1 MKLYCALLLCLFT
14 FACKPTAGSKCTKSL
29 TLYKTQ
35 VDTALAEKTIDQPVY
50 DGQQRYIA
58 KAEKICVSGDDE
70 AAVTVLFDAAM
81 ALNVGADDTYA
92 RTLNKK
98 EEPAEARGRID
109 R

>member
-35 VDTALAEKTIDQPVY
+35 VDTALAEETIDQPVY

-58 KAEKICVSGDDE
+58 KAEKICASGDDE
-70 AAVTVLFDAAM
+70 AAVTALFDAAM

-92 RTLNKK
+92 RSLKK
-98 EEPAEARGRID
+98 EGDPGAARVESER
-109 R
+109 